1 MRRRPSRSHAR
12 TASGGSSG
20 RGKPNTSTAS
30 PRVPRAQQSPGS
42 NRGGLRGELARESA
56 RRAST
61 RNFSGVAATSSP
73 RGGAPAAEEPQHTG
87 TMTLDQ
93 VRAIR
98 QQAAP
103 DQDLEHLEVCVDAA
117 VP

>member
-1 MRRRPSRSHAR
+1 M
-12 TASGGSSG
+12 
-20 RGKPNTSTAS
+20 
-30 PRVPRAQQSPGS
+30 
-42 NRGGLRGELARESA
+42 GELARESA

-117 VP
+117 VPCASRRAGCSRPWLWWRLRFGGGRCCCRGKSSFVCSA